1 MKYYFT
7 WHDIED
13 NFEENRCSWP
23 ETWIDV
29 QVYSDSVE
37 IYQNRDKPQK
47 SDMQY
52 LKDIFGRNY
61 SMEKNTLLIDFTET
75 SLDIIFQFD
84 DSPKAEKK
92 YAPLFRDIYFQK
104 CESTDTDFDDLKM
117 IAFHSYKGGVG
128 RTLSLTA
135 FLRQCTQKYPDKKIK
150 MVANLPYYITTPII
164 MNVLE
169 NHIPVESIT
178 VMIQKEVAYR
188 MKAQPSTKDYGS
200 LSLAVQYYCEPYLVA
215 NVPQNCFMPRPNV
228 DSAVIK
234 LTVMDKPKVQVNNE
248 KFMFEFIKAA
258 FSQRRKTLVNCIFSS
273 GLLTLSKDEIG
284 KMLNG
289 LGYDERV
296 RGESLTLEDYG
307 KITDEAEKYIK

>member
-1 MKYYFT
+1 MEASLAYKTKKIVEKYGFSFKKNFGQNFLV
-7 WHDIED
+7 DERVLGKIVSSAEISKDDVVIEVGPGIGTLTQALAK
-13 NFEENRCSWP
+13 EAYK
-23 ETWIDV
+23 V
-29 QVYSDSVE
+29 VAVE
-37 IYQNRDKPQK
+37 IDT
-47 SDMQY
+47 
-52 LKDIFGRNY
+52 
-61 SMEKNTLLIDFTET
+61 TLVPILGELL
-75 SLDIIFQFD
+75 S
-84 DSPKAEKK
+84 
-92 YAPLFRDIYFQK
+92 
-104 CESTDTDFDDLKM
+104 DFDNIEIINEDILKVDVNA
-117 IAFHSYKGGVG
+117 IAE
-128 RTLSLTA
+128 
-135 FLRQCTQKYPDKKIK
+135 KYPDKKIK

-178 VMIQKEVAYR
+178 VMIQKEVANR

>member
-1 MKYYFT
+1 MEASLAYKTKKIVEKYGFSFKKNFGQNFLV
-7 WHDIED
+7 DERVLGKIVSSAEISKDDVVIEVGPGIGTLTQALAK
-13 NFEENRCSWP
+13 EAYK
-23 ETWIDV
+23 V
-29 QVYSDSVE
+29 VAVE
-37 IYQNRDKPQK
+37 IDT
-47 SDMQY
+47 
-52 LKDIFGRNY
+52 
-61 SMEKNTLLIDFTET
+61 TLVPILGELL
-75 SLDIIFQFD
+75 S
-84 DSPKAEKK
+84 
-92 YAPLFRDIYFQK
+92 
-104 CESTDTDFDDLKM
+104 DFDNIEIINEDILKVDVNA
-117 IAFHSYKGGVG
+117 IAE
-128 RTLSLTA
+128 
-135 FLRQCTQKYPDKKIK
+135 KYPDKKIK

-200 LSLAVQYYCEPYLVA
+200 LSLAVQYYGEPYLVA

>member
-1 MKYYFT
+1 MEASLAYKTKKIVEKYGFSFKKNFGQNFLV
-7 WHDIED
+7 DERVLGKIVSSAEISKDDVVIEVGPGIGTLTQALAK
-13 NFEENRCSWP
+13 EAYK
-23 ETWIDV
+23 V
-29 QVYSDSVE
+29 VAVE
-37 IYQNRDKPQK
+37 IDT
-47 SDMQY
+47 
-52 LKDIFGRNY
+52 
-61 SMEKNTLLIDFTET
+61 TLVPILGELL
-75 SLDIIFQFD
+75 S
-84 DSPKAEKK
+84 
-92 YAPLFRDIYFQK
+92 
-104 CESTDTDFDDLKM
+104 DFDNIEIINEDILKVDVNA
-117 IAFHSYKGGVG
+117 IAE
-128 RTLSLTA
+128 
-135 FLRQCTQKYPDKKIK
+135 KYPDKKIK

-296 RGESLTLEDYG
+296 RGESLTPEDYG

>member
-1 MKYYFT
+1 MEASLAYKTKKIVEKYGFSFKKNFGQNFLV
-7 WHDIED
+7 DERVLGKIVSSAEISKEDVVIEVGPGIGTLTQALAK
-13 NFEENRCSWP
+13 EAYK
-23 ETWIDV
+23 V
-29 QVYSDSVE
+29 VAVE
-37 IYQNRDKPQK
+37 IDT
-47 SDMQY
+47 
-52 LKDIFGRNY
+52 
-61 SMEKNTLLIDFTET
+61 TLVPILGELL
-75 SLDIIFQFD
+75 S
-84 DSPKAEKK
+84 
-92 YAPLFRDIYFQK
+92 
-104 CESTDTDFDDLKM
+104 DFDNIEIINEDILKVDVNA
-117 IAFHSYKGGVG
+117 IAE
-128 RTLSLTA
+128 
-135 FLRQCTQKYPDKKIK
+135 KYPDKKIK

>member
-1 MKYYFT
+1 MEASLAYKTKKIVEKYGFSFKKNFGQNFLV
-7 WHDIED
+7 DERVLGKIVSSAEISKDDVVIEVGPGIGTLTQALAK
-13 NFEENRCSWP
+13 EAYK
-23 ETWIDV
+23 V
-29 QVYSDSVE
+29 VAVE
-37 IYQNRDKPQK
+37 IDT
-47 SDMQY
+47 
-52 LKDIFGRNY
+52 
-61 SMEKNTLLIDFTET
+61 TLVPILGELL
-75 SLDIIFQFD
+75 S
-84 DSPKAEKK
+84 
-92 YAPLFRDIYFQK
+92 
-104 CESTDTDFDDLKM
+104 DFDNIEIINEDILKVDVNA
-117 IAFHSYKGGVG
+117 IAE
-128 RTLSLTA
+128 
-135 FLRQCTQKYPDKKIK
+135 KYPDKKIK

-307 KITDEAEKYIK
+307 KFTDEAEKYIK

>member
-1 MKYYFT
+1 MEASLAYKTKKIVEKYGFSFKKNFGQNFLV
-7 WHDIED
+7 DERVLGKIVSSAEISKDDVVIEVGPGIGTLTQALAK
-13 NFEENRCSWP
+13 EAYK
-23 ETWIDV
+23 V
-29 QVYSDSVE
+29 VAVE
-37 IYQNRDKPQK
+37 IDT
-47 SDMQY
+47 
-52 LKDIFGRNY
+52 
-61 SMEKNTLLIDFTET
+61 TLVPILGELL
-75 SLDIIFQFD
+75 S
-84 DSPKAEKK
+84 
-92 YAPLFRDIYFQK
+92 
-104 CESTDTDFDDLKM
+104 DFDNIEIINEDILKVDVNA
-117 IAFHSYKGGVG
+117 IAE
-128 RTLSLTA
+128 
-135 FLRQCTQKYPDKKIK
+135 KYPDKKIK

>member
-1 MKYYFT
+1 MEASLAYKTKKIVEKYGFSFKKNFGQNFLV
-7 WHDIED
+7 DERVLGKIVSSAEISKDDVVIEVGPGIGTLTQALAK
-13 NFEENRCSWP
+13 EAYK
-23 ETWIDV
+23 V
-29 QVYSDSVE
+29 VAVE
-37 IYQNRDKPQK
+37 IDT
-47 SDMQY
+47 
-52 LKDIFGRNY
+52 
-61 SMEKNTLLIDFTET
+61 TLVPILGELL
-75 SLDIIFQFD
+75 S
-84 DSPKAEKK
+84 
-92 YAPLFRDIYFQK
+92 
-104 CESTDTDFDDLKM
+104 DFDNIEIINEDILKVDVNA
-117 IAFHSYKGGVG
+117 IAE
-128 RTLSLTA
+128 
-135 FLRQCTQKYPDKKIK
+135 KYPDKKIK

-200 LSLAVQYYCEPYLVA
+200 LYLAVQYYCEPYLVA

-284 KMLNG
+284 KVLNG

>member
-1 MKYYFT
+1 MEASLAYKTKKIVEKYGFSFKKNFGQNFLV
-7 WHDIED
+7 DERVLGKIVSSAEISKDDVVIEVGPGIGTLTQALAK
-13 NFEENRCSWP
+13 EAYK
-23 ETWIDV
+23 V
-29 QVYSDSVE
+29 VAVE
-37 IYQNRDKPQK
+37 IDT
-47 SDMQY
+47 
-52 LKDIFGRNY
+52 
-61 SMEKNTLLIDFTET
+61 TLVPILGELL
-75 SLDIIFQFD
+75 S
-84 DSPKAEKK
+84 
-92 YAPLFRDIYFQK
+92 
-104 CESTDTDFDDLKM
+104 DFDNIEIINEDILKVDVNA
-117 IAFHSYKGGVG
+117 IAE
-128 RTLSLTA
+128 
-135 FLRQCTQKYPDKKIK
+135 KYPDKKIK
-150 MVANLPYYITTPII
+150 MVANVPYYITTPII

>member
-1 MKYYFT
+1 MEASLAYKTKKIVEKYGFSFKKNFGQNFLV
-7 WHDIED
+7 DERVLGKIVSSAEISKDDVVIEVGPGIGTLTQALA
-13 NFEENRCSWP
+13 EEAYK
-23 ETWIDV
+23 V
-29 QVYSDSVE
+29 VAVE
-37 IYQNRDKPQK
+37 IDT
-47 SDMQY
+47 
-52 LKDIFGRNY
+52 
-61 SMEKNTLLIDFTET
+61 TLVPILGELL
-75 SLDIIFQFD
+75 S
-84 DSPKAEKK
+84 
-92 YAPLFRDIYFQK
+92 
-104 CESTDTDFDDLKM
+104 DFDNIEIINEDILKVDVNA
-117 IAFHSYKGGVG
+117 IAE
-128 RTLSLTA
+128 
-135 FLRQCTQKYPDKKIK
+135 KYPDKKIK

>member
-1 MKYYFT
+1 MEASLAYKTKKIVEKYGFSFKKNFGQNFLV
-7 WHDIED
+7 DERVLGKIVSSAEISKDDVVIEVGPGIGTLTQALAK
-13 NFEENRCSWP
+13 EAYK
-23 ETWIDV
+23 V
-29 QVYSDSVE
+29 VAVE
-37 IYQNRDKPQK
+37 IDT
-47 SDMQY
+47 
-52 LKDIFGRNY
+52 
-61 SMEKNTLLIDFTET
+61 TLVPILGELL
-75 SLDIIFQFD
+75 S
-84 DSPKAEKK
+84 
-92 YAPLFRDIYFQK
+92 
-104 CESTDTDFDDLKM
+104 DFDNIEIINEDILKVDVNA
-117 IAFHSYKGGVG
+117 IAE
-128 RTLSLTA
+128 
-135 FLRQCTQKYPDKKIK
+135 KYPDKKIK

-273 GLLTLSKDEIG
+273 GLLTLSKDEMG

>member
-1 MKYYFT
+1 MEASLAYKTKKIVEKYGFSFKKNFGQNFLV
-7 WHDIED
+7 DERVLGKIVSSAEISKDDVVIEVGPGIGTLTQALSK
-13 NFEENRCSWP
+13 EAYK
-23 ETWIDV
+23 V
-29 QVYSDSVE
+29 VAVE
-37 IYQNRDKPQK
+37 IDT
-47 SDMQY
+47 
-52 LKDIFGRNY
+52 
-61 SMEKNTLLIDFTET
+61 TLVPILGELL
-75 SLDIIFQFD
+75 S
-84 DSPKAEKK
+84 
-92 YAPLFRDIYFQK
+92 
-104 CESTDTDFDDLKM
+104 DFDNIEIINEDILKVDVNA
-117 IAFHSYKGGVG
+117 IAE
-128 RTLSLTA
+128 
-135 FLRQCTQKYPDKKIK
+135 KYPDKKIK

>member
-1 MKYYFT
+1 MEASLAYKTKKIVEKYGFSFKKNFGQNFLV
-7 WHDIED
+7 DERVLGKIVSSAEISKDDVVIEVGPGIGTLTQALAK
-13 NFEENRCSWP
+13 EAYK
-23 ETWIDV
+23 V
-29 QVYSDSVE
+29 VAVE
-37 IYQNRDKPQK
+37 IDT
-47 SDMQY
+47 
-52 LKDIFGRNY
+52 
-61 SMEKNTLLIDFTET
+61 TLVPILGELL
-75 SLDIIFQFD
+75 S
-84 DSPKAEKK
+84 
-92 YAPLFRDIYFQK
+92 
-104 CESTDTDFDDLKM
+104 DFDNIEIINEDILKVDVNA
-117 IAFHSYKGGVG
+117 IAE
-128 RTLSLTA
+128 
-135 FLRQCTQKYPDKKIK
+135 KYPDKKIK

-258 FSQRRKTLVNCIFSS
+258 FSQRRKTLVNCVFSS

>member
-1 MKYYFT
+1 MEASLAYKTKKIVEKYGFSFKKNFGQNFLV
-7 WHDIED
+7 DERVLGKIVSSAEISKDDVVIEVGPGIGTLTQALAK
-13 NFEENRCSWP
+13 EAYK
-23 ETWIDV
+23 V
-29 QVYSDSVE
+29 VAVE
-37 IYQNRDKPQK
+37 IDT
-47 SDMQY
+47 
-52 LKDIFGRNY
+52 
-61 SMEKNTLLIDFTET
+61 TLVPILGELL
-75 SLDIIFQFD
+75 S
-84 DSPKAEKK
+84 
-92 YAPLFRDIYFQK
+92 
-104 CESTDTDFDDLKM
+104 DFDNIETINEDILKVDVNA
-117 IAFHSYKGGVG
+117 IAE
-128 RTLSLTA
+128 
-135 FLRQCTQKYPDKKIK
+135 KYPDKKIK

>member
-1 MKYYFT
+1 MEASLAYKTKKIVEKYGFSFKKNFGQNFLV
-7 WHDIED
+7 DERVLGKIVSSAEISKDDVVIEVGPGIGTLTQALAK
-13 NFEENRCSWP
+13 EAYK
-23 ETWIDV
+23 V
-29 QVYSDSVE
+29 VAVE
-37 IYQNRDKPQK
+37 IDT
-47 SDMQY
+47 
-52 LKDIFGRNY
+52 
-61 SMEKNTLLIDFTET
+61 TLVPILGELL
-75 SLDIIFQFD
+75 S
-84 DSPKAEKK
+84 
-92 YAPLFRDIYFQK
+92 
-104 CESTDTDFDDLKM
+104 DFDNIEIINEDILKVDVNA
-117 IAFHSYKGGVG
+117 IAE
-128 RTLSLTA
+128 
-135 FLRQCTQKYPDKKIK
+135 KYPDKKIK

-248 KFMFEFIKAA
+248 KFMFEFIKTA

>member
-1 MKYYFT
+1 MEASLAYKTKKIVEKYGFSFKKNFGQNFLV
-7 WHDIED
+7 DERVLGKIVSSAEISKDDVVIEVGPGIGTLTQALAK
-13 NFEENRCSWP
+13 EAYK
-23 ETWIDV
+23 V
-29 QVYSDSVE
+29 VAVE
-37 IYQNRDKPQK
+37 IDTTLVPILGELLSNFDNIEIINE
-47 SDMQY
+47 DI
-52 LKDIFGRNY
+52 LKVDVNAI
-61 SMEKNTLLIDFTET
+61 
-75 SLDIIFQFD
+75 
-84 DSPKAEKK
+84 AE
-92 YAPLFRDIYFQK
+92 
-104 CESTDTDFDDLKM
+104 
-117 IAFHSYKGGVG
+117 
-128 RTLSLTA
+128 
-135 FLRQCTQKYPDKKIK
+135 KYPDKKIK

-200 LSLAVQYYCEPYLVA
+200 LSLATQYYCEPYLVA

-284 KMLNG
+284 KMLND

>member
-1 MKYYFT
+1 MEASLAYKTKKIVEKYGFSFKKNFGQNFLV
-7 WHDIED
+7 DERVLGKIVSSAEISKDDVVIEVGPGIGTLTQALAK
-13 NFEENRCSWP
+13 EAYK
-23 ETWIDV
+23 V
-29 QVYSDSVE
+29 VAVE
-37 IYQNRDKPQK
+37 IDT
-47 SDMQY
+47 
-52 LKDIFGRNY
+52 
-61 SMEKNTLLIDFTET
+61 TLVPILGELL
-75 SLDIIFQFD
+75 S
-84 DSPKAEKK
+84 
-92 YAPLFRDIYFQK
+92 
-104 CESTDTDFDDLKM
+104 DFDNIEIINEDILKVDVNA
-117 IAFHSYKGGVG
+117 IAE
-128 RTLSLTA
+128 
-135 FLRQCTQKYPDKKIK
+135 KYPDKKIK

-234 LTVMDKPKVQVNNE
+234 LTVMDMPKVQVNNE

>member
-1 MKYYFT
+1 MEASLAYKTKKIVEKYGFSFKKNFGQNFLV
-7 WHDIED
+7 DERVLGKIVSSAEISKDDVVIEVGPGIGTLTQALAK
-13 NFEENRCSWP
+13 EAYK
-23 ETWIDV
+23 V
-29 QVYSDSVE
+29 VAVE
-37 IYQNRDKPQK
+37 IDTTLVPILGELLSNFDNIEIINE
-47 SDMQY
+47 DI
-52 LKDIFGRNY
+52 LKVDV
-61 SMEKNTLLIDFTET
+61 
-75 SLDIIFQFD
+75 
-84 DSPKAEKK
+84 KA
-92 YAPLFRDIYFQK
+92 
-104 CESTDTDFDDLKM
+104 
-117 IAFHSYKGGVG
+117 IAE
-128 RTLSLTA
+128 
-135 FLRQCTQKYPDKKIK
+135 KYPDKKIK

-188 MKAQPSTKDYGS
+188 MKAQASTKDYGS

-234 LTVMDKPKVQVNNE
+234 LTIMDKPKVQVNNE

-284 KMLNG
+284 KMLNS

-296 RGESLTLEDYG
+296 RGESLTIEDYG
-307 KITDEAEKYIK
+307 KISDEAEKYIK

>member
-1 MKYYFT
+1 MEASLAYKTKKIVEKYGFSFKKNFGQNFLV
-7 WHDIED
+7 DERVLGKIVSSAEISKDDVVIEVGPGIGTLTQALAK
-13 NFEENRCSWP
+13 EAYK
-23 ETWIDV
+23 V
-29 QVYSDSVE
+29 VAVE
-37 IYQNRDKPQK
+37 IDT
-47 SDMQY
+47 
-52 LKDIFGRNY
+52 
-61 SMEKNTLLIDFTET
+61 TLVPILGELL
-75 SLDIIFQFD
+75 S
-84 DSPKAEKK
+84 
-92 YAPLFRDIYFQK
+92 
-104 CESTDTDFDDLKM
+104 DFDNIEIINEDILKVDVNA
-117 IAFHSYKGGVG
+117 IAE
-128 RTLSLTA
+128 
-135 FLRQCTQKYPDKKIK
+135 KYPDKKIK

-178 VMIQKEVAYR
+178 VMIQKEVSYR

>member
-1 MKYYFT
+1 MEASLAYKTKKIVEKYGFSFKKNFGQNFLV
-7 WHDIED
+7 DERVLGKIVSSAEISKDDVVIEVGPGIGTLSQTLPKD
-13 NFEENRCSWP
+13 AYK
-23 ETWIDV
+23 IV
-29 QVYSDSVE
+29 AVE
-37 IYQNRDKPQK
+37 IDT
-47 SDMQY
+47 
-52 LKDIFGRNY
+52 
-61 SMEKNTLLIDFTET
+61 TLVPILGELL
-75 SLDIIFQFD
+75 S
-84 DSPKAEKK
+84 
-92 YAPLFRDIYFQK
+92 
-104 CESTDTDFDDLKM
+104 DFDNIEIINEDILKVDVNA
-117 IAFHSYKGGVG
+117 IAE
-128 RTLSLTA
+128 
-135 FLRQCTQKYPDKKIK
+135 KYPDKKIK

>member
-1 MKYYFT
+1 MEASLAYKTKKIVEKYGFSFKKNFGQNFLV
-7 WHDIED
+7 DERVLGKIVSSAEISKDDVVIEVGPGIGTLTQALAKEAD
-13 NFEENRCSWP
+13 K
-23 ETWIDV
+23 V
-29 QVYSDSVE
+29 VAVE
-37 IYQNRDKPQK
+37 IDT
-47 SDMQY
+47 
-52 LKDIFGRNY
+52 
-61 SMEKNTLLIDFTET
+61 TLVPILGELL
-75 SLDIIFQFD
+75 S
-84 DSPKAEKK
+84 
-92 YAPLFRDIYFQK
+92 
-104 CESTDTDFDDLKM
+104 DFDNIEIINEDILKVDVNA
-117 IAFHSYKGGVG
+117 IAE
-128 RTLSLTA
+128 
-135 FLRQCTQKYPDKKIK
+135 KYPDKKIK

-234 LTVMDKPKVQVNNE
+234 LTVMDKPKVQVNDE